1 MVSCCSV
8 AEVTDS
14 LQPHGLQ
21 RTRFPCP
28 SLMVS
33 RVLESL
39 MGPRHMVPCHQDLLN
54 IPSFL
59 IQTGSRGKK
68 KRKKANSRATNAVFH
83 KCSVINCSFSSAK
96 DRFFFPLLLSS
107 FTGEP
112 PMGGWLSHLALAA
125 CAHKFAYAKPVY
137 GSLMEHGARAFCKH
151 RVDNHGN

>member
-21 RTRFPCP
+21 RTRLPCP

-96 DRFFFPLLLSS
+96 DRFFFPLLLFAS
-107 FTGEP
+107 FT
-112 PMGGWLSHLALAA
+112 LSLHAN
-125 CAHKFAYAKPVY
+125 HPVIGVGINITIFTY
-137 GSLMEHGARAFCKH
+137 HFYPTAGTFLYDKKR
-151 RVDNHGN
+151 